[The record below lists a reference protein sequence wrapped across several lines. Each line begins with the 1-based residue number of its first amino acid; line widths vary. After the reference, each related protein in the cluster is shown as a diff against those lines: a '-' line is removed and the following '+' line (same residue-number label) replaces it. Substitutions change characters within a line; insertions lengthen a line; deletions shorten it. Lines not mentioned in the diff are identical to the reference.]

1 MSPRP
6 GGEADKFGNRY
17 EGAWTIRHIL
27 YVLLGAGNSLTVEG
41 VGDLSKGVEF
51 TYLHGDTVQVHQLKR
66 QNGSANTWTVK
77 SLQSKGIWENVRSH
91 VEDGRQFHFVSLL
104 PANSLQEL
112 ADRARRSESQEDFIK
127 HWLTEGLRDT
137 FDDLSSPDI
146 FGSAEK
152 VWEIL
157 RGFWISWPDEQDIV
171 NMNGALAELLLEGA
185 AGSLAAVGLGDL
197 VQNALG
203 VTLDAPA
210 IESRLGTYGLSRAR
224 LLNTSGIAEQVGSV
238 CKGWASSIERELLQP
253 TIDRPETAQL
263 VELVNGSNHLL
274 LLMGH
279 GGGGKSATLHQVYES
294 LDADSVPLLAFRLD
308 RLEPFSSTTE
318 LGERI
323 GVGVS
328 PVTALAAVAGE
339 RPSVLIVD
347 QLDAVSLTSGGMPRN
362 FDAVASLVRE
372 ASAFPAM
379 TVILA
384 CRKFDVD
391 NDYRI
396 RELVDAKN
404 CAHVEVG
411 EISDEQ
417 VAESVRAMGLDANA
431 LTDHQKK
438 LLRSPL
444 NLVLLK
450 SIAGNEDAMAFQTTK
465 NLFDAFWQRK
475 LTDCRQRR
483 DTVRFNKVIST
494 VAEAISA
501 RQRLSVPITALDVDD
516 LADDA
521 AVLVSEHVLV
531 RDGQQIA
538 FFHEAFFDYAF
549 ARGWIERGESL
560 VTFLSGGEQEL
571 FRRAQVRQI
580 MNHLRELEPDRFA
593 VETEALLT
601 SSDIRFHI
609 KDVALKIIGS
619 LSKPSAREW
628 EMVAS
633 VQDTGP
639 AFEERLWRSLQA
651 AGWFERLD
659 AEGVIEEWLDGAD
672 QDYQGRAID
681 IMVGAAKSDP
691 DRLAAILGARKAAP
705 EYPQWLLWVTRI
717 CDLYR
722 SRSLFELVLDSVRS
736 GQYSTRTDELWL
748 AAHDLGK
755 HEPEWA
761 VELLAA
767 HLVDRP
773 DAMVV
778 DDKGK
783 VEALLDRDY
792 SVIQLVQLAAAGAP
806 ELFCELLIPYTL
818 QVMAVTAYAE
828 DDDNRPRR
836 DRHFSHRHPRTNVHE
851 LEDALLAG
859 AATALRGLVDK
870 DADSA
875 RPVLESLASDP
886 HDTAQWLLY
895 EALRAA
901 GRNCAEWVAELL
913 LQGTHRFISGY
924 YAANAVWKT
933 RELIQNASQF
943 MSDETFARLEAAILE
958 VRFPWESKPTG
969 WYPFNLLSAMQEDRL
984 SEQGRRRLGEL
995 RRKFDTDQPAEP
1007 QGIMGGAIGAP
1018 INQAAAEHMN
1028 DEQWLGAIAK
1038 HNSERTDWRTHTG
1051 GAYEQS
1057 HILQEQTKSD
1067 PERFSRLALR
1077 FDESVHPAYGDAI
1090 LMGLGNAEVLADP
1103 ASVFEAVRHI
1113 ASLGN
1118 EENNRWLGSAI
1129 RKYLKTVPQDIVQLI
1144 VDRAISAADP
1154 VDGSLT
1160 VRTENQEHTQGRD
1173 LYTSGINSSRGS
1185 AAEILGDL
1193 LIYDAGGSRTALV
1206 LPVLD
1211 TMAGDP
1217 AITVRSCVAHVIHA
1231 SMRHARPE
1239 ALQAFGQLINA
1250 GDELL
1255 ATHAVVRL
1263 MAHIG
1268 FEDPDVV
1275 RPVIERMLQSET
1287 YETRQCGGQLA
1298 ALAAM
1303 QWSLAELLDSVLSG
1317 EDVASRIGAAGAC
1330 AHGLSSATDTSVAQ
1344 GAFEQL
1350 IHDPEEEVRKTI
1362 AEFASVVR
1370 GKRLRPLKASFKALI
1385 ESASFEEALP
1395 QLLITLEHAPDRV
1408 DDLALQC
1415 ARRFIQLQ
1423 GSASGNIQNR
1433 AAHDARHVGELL
1445 VRAYAQSTSGESR
1458 GQVLDLLDQ
1467 LLLVGAFGVGDLV
1480 EKSER

>member
-17 EGAWTIRHIL
+17 EGAWTIRHLL
-27 YVLLGAGNSLTVEG
+27 YVLRGTGQSVTVEDID
-41 VGDLSKGVEF
+41 DLGQGAEF
-51 TYLHGDTVQVHQLKR
+51 TYCHGDTVEVHQLKR

-77 SLQSKGIWENVRSH
+77 SLHSKGIWENVRSH

-112 ADRARRSESQEDFIK
+112 ADRARRSGSHENFIN
-127 HWLTEGLRDT
+127 HWLTEGLRDP
-137 FDDLSSPDI
+137 FDDLASSEI
-146 FGSAEK
+146 FESSETA
-152 VWEIL
+152 WEML

-171 NMNGALAELLLEGA
+171 NMNGALAGLFLEGA
-185 AGSLAAVGLGDL
+185 AGNLAAVGLGDL

-203 VTLDAPA
+203 VTLDVPA
-210 IESRLGTYGLSRAR
+210 IEARLGTYGLSRSR
-224 LLNTSGIAEQVGSV
+224 LVNINGIAEQVSSV
-238 CKGWASSIERELLQP
+238 SKGWSSSVERELLQP
-253 TIDRPETAQL
+253 TIERPETTQL
-263 VELVNGSNHLL
+263 VELVNGADQLL

-318 LGERI
+318 LGARI
-323 GVGVS
+323 GLGVS

-339 RPSVLIVD
+339 RPSVMVVD
-347 QLDAVSLTSGGMPRN
+347 QLDAVSLASGRMPRN

-384 CRKFDVD
+384 CRKFDVE

-411 EISDEQ
+411 ELSDEQ

-438 LLRSPL
+438 LLCSPL

-450 SIAGNEDAMAFQTTK
+450 SIAGDEDAMAFQTSK

-483 DTVRFNKVIST
+483 DAVRFNKVIST
-494 VAEAISA
+494 LAEAISS
-501 RQRLSVPITALDVDD
+501 RQRLSVPITALDADD

-521 AVLVSEHVLV
+521 GVLVSEHVLV

-538 FFHEAFFDYAF
+538 FFHESFFDYAF

-560 VTFLSGGEQEL
+560 VTFLLGGEQEL

-593 VETEALLT
+593 VEVEALLT
-601 SSDIRFHI
+601 SSEIRFHI

-619 LSKPSAREW
+619 LSNPSAREW

-633 VQDTGP
+633 VQDSDPT
-639 AFEERLWRSLQA
+639 FDERLWRSLQT
-651 AGWFERLD
+651 AGWFGRLD
-659 AEGVIEEWLDGAD
+659 AEGVIEEWLAGPDEAA
-672 QDYQGRAID
+672 QGRAID
-681 IMVGAAKSDP
+681 IMVGAAKTNP
-691 DRLAAILGARKAAP
+691 DRLAVILDADKAAP
-705 EYPQWLLWVTRI
+705 EHPQRLLWVTRFS
-717 CDLYR
+717 DLYR
-722 SRSLFELVLDSVRS
+722 SRPLFELLLDAVRS
-736 GQYSTRTDELWL
+736 GHYAARTDELWL
-748 AAHDLGK
+748 SAHDLGK
-755 HEPEWA
+755 HEPGWV

-773 DAMVV
+773 DAMAV
-778 DDKGK
+778 DDNGK
-783 VEALLDRDY
+783 VETLLDRDY
-792 SVIQLVQLAAAGAP
+792 SVIRLVQIAAVGAP
-806 ELFCELLIPYTL
+806 EIFCERLIPYML
-818 QVMAVTAYAE
+818 QVMAATAYENGE
-828 DDDNRPRR
+828 DRPAR
-836 DRHFSHRHPRTNVHE
+836 DRHFSQRHPGTRSHE

-859 AATALRGLVDK
+859 AATALRLIVER
-870 DADSA
+870 DAASA
-875 RPVLESLASDP
+875 RTILENLASDS

-901 GRNCAEWVAELL
+901 GSQYADWSAELL
-913 LQGTHRFISGY
+913 LQGTRRLISGY

-933 RELIQNASQF
+933 RELIQSTSQF
-943 MSDETFARLEAAILE
+943 MSDEAFSRLEAAILA

-995 RRKFDTDQPAEP
+995 RRKFNCDQPAAP
-1007 QGIMGGAIGAP
+1007 QGITGGAIGAP
-1018 INQAAAEHMN
+1018 INQAASERMN

-1038 HNSERTDWRTHTG
+1038 HNSERTNWQNHTG

-1057 HILQEQTKSD
+1057 HVLREQVKSD
-1067 PERFSRLALR
+1067 PERFAQLALQ
-1077 FDESVHPAYGDAI
+1077 FDENVHPAYGDAL
-1090 LMGLGNAEVLADP
+1090 LMGLGDAESLADP
-1103 ASVFEAVRHI
+1103 TSVFEAVRHI
-1113 ASLGN
+1113 ASLGH
-1118 EENNRWLGSAI
+1118 EANNRWLGSAI
-1129 RKYLKTVPQDIVQLI
+1129 QKYLKTVPQDIVQLI
-1144 VDRAISAADP
+1144 VDRATGAADP

-1160 VRTENQEHTQGRD
+1160 VQTANQEHTRGRD

-1193 LIYDAGGSRTALV
+1193 LIYDADGSRTALV
-1206 LPVLD
+1206 VPVLE
-1211 TMAGDP
+1211 TMAEDP
-1217 AITVRSCVAHVIHA
+1217 AVTVRSCVARVIHA
-1231 SMRHARPE
+1231 SMRHARPQ
-1239 ALQAFGQLINA
+1239 ALQAFTRLIDA
-1250 GDELL
+1250 DDELL
-1255 ATHAVVRL
+1255 ATYHVVRL
-1263 MAHIG
+1263 IAHIG
-1268 FEDPDVV
+1268 FENPDVAK
-1275 RPVIERMLQSET
+1275 PVIERMLQSDS

-1303 QWSLAELLDSVLSG
+1303 QWSLARLLDSVLSG
-1317 EDVASRIGAAGAC
+1317 EDAASRIGAAGAC
-1330 AHGLSSATDTSVAQ
+1330 AQGLSKATDTTITRR
-1344 GAFEQL
+1344 AFVQF
-1350 IHDPEEEVRKTI
+1350 IDDSEEGVRKAI
-1362 AEFASVVR
+1362 AEFPSVVR
-1370 GKRLRPLKASFKALI
+1370 GERLRPLKVSLKALI
-1385 ESASFEEALP
+1385 ESSSFEEALP

-1408 DDLALQC
+1408 DDLALEC
-1415 ARRFIQLQ
+1415 ARRFIEVH
-1423 GSASGNIQNR
+1423 GGASGNIQNR
-1433 AAHDARHVGELL
+1433 AAADARHVGELL
-1445 VRAYAQSTSGESR
+1445 VRAYAQATSSASR

-1467 LLLVGAFGVGDLV
+1467 LLLVGAFGVAELV

>member
-17 EGAWTIRHIL
+17 EGAWTIRHLL
-27 YVLLGAGNSLTVEG
+27 YVLLGVGHSVTVEDID
-41 VGDLSKGVEF
+41 DLSQGAEF
-51 TYLHGDTVQVHQLKR
+51 TYRHGNTVEVHQLKR

-77 SLQSKGIWENVRSH
+77 SLQDKGIWANARSH
-91 VEDGRQFHFVSLL
+91 IEDGRHFRFVSLL
-104 PANSLQEL
+104 PASSLQDL
-112 ADRARRSESQEDFIK
+112 ADRARRSASHEDFIK
-127 HWLTEGLRDT
+127 HWLTKGLRDP
-137 FDDLSSPDI
+137 FDDLSSSEI
-146 FGSAEK
+146 FESSETA
-152 VWEIL
+152 WEIL

-171 NMNGALAELLLEGA
+171 SMNGALAELLLEGA

-203 VTLDAPA
+203 VTLDGPA
-210 IESRLGTYGLSRAR
+210 IEARLGTYRLSRAR
-224 LLNTSGIAEQVGSV
+224 LLNASGIAEQVDSAS
-238 CKGWASSIERELLQP
+238 KGWASSIERELLQP
-253 TIDRPETAQL
+253 TIDRSETAQL
-263 VELVNGSNHLL
+263 VELVNGPDKLL

-294 LDADSVPLLAFRLD
+294 LDAHSVPLLAFRLD

-347 QLDAVSLTSGGMPRN
+347 QLDAVSLASGRMPRN
-362 FDAVASLVRE
+362 FDSVASLVRE

-379 TVILA
+379 TVVLA

-411 EISDEQ
+411 ELSDEQ
-417 VAESVRAMGLDANA
+417 VVESVRAMRLDANA

-450 SIAGNEDAMAFQTTK
+450 SIAGDEDAMAFQTTK

-494 VAEAISA
+494 LAEAISA
-501 RQRLSVPITALDVDD
+501 RQRLSVPITALDADD

-521 AVLVSEHVLV
+521 GVLVSEHVLV

-538 FFHEAFFDYAF
+538 FFHESLFDYAF

-560 VTFLSGGEQEL
+560 VTFLLGGEQEL

-593 VETEALLT
+593 VEVEALLT
-601 SSDIRFHI
+601 SPEIRFHI

-619 LSKPSAREW
+619 LSNPSAREW

-633 VQDTGP
+633 VQDADQ
-639 AFEERLWRSLQA
+639 AFEERLWRSLQT
-651 AGWFERLD
+651 AGWFECLD
-659 AEGVIEEWLDGAD
+659 AEGVIEEWLNGLDEA
-672 QDYQGRAID
+672 YQGRAID
-681 IMVGAAKSDP
+681 VMVGAAKTNP
-691 DRLAAILGARKAAP
+691 DRLATILEAHKAAP
-705 EYPQWLLWVTRI
+705 EHPQRLLWVTRFS
-717 CDLYR
+717 DLYH
-722 SRSLFELVLDSVRS
+722 SRPLFELLLDAARS
-736 GQYSTRTDELWL
+736 GHYAARTDELWL
-748 AAHDLGK
+748 SAHDLGK

-767 HLVDRP
+767 HLADRP
-773 DAMVV
+773 DAMAV
-778 DDKGK
+778 DSDGK

-806 ELFCELLIPYTL
+806 DFFCEHLIPYML
-818 QVMAVTAYAE
+818 QVMAATAYEGGE
-828 DDDNRPRR
+828 DRPPR

-859 AATALRGLVDK
+859 AATALRGLVEQ
-870 DADSA
+870 DAESA

-901 GRNCAEWVAELL
+901 CSHYAEWAAELL
-913 LQGTHRFISGY
+913 LQGTRRFISGY
-924 YAANAVWKT
+924 YAENAVWKT
-933 RELIQNASQF
+933 RELIQSTSQF
-943 MSDETFARLEAAILE
+943 MSDETFSRLEVAILE
-958 VRFPWESKPTG
+958 VRFPWESQPTG
-969 WYPFNLLSAMQEDRL
+969 WYPFNLLSVMQEDRL

-995 RRKFDTDQPAEP
+995 RRKFDSDQPAEP
-1007 QGIMGGAIGAP
+1007 QGITGGAIGAP
-1018 INQAAAEHMN
+1018 ISQAAAERMN

-1038 HNSERTDWRTHTG
+1038 HNSERTDWRAHTG

-1057 HILQEQTKSD
+1057 HVLQEQTKSD

-1077 FDESVHPAYGDAI
+1077 FDESVHLAYGDAI
-1090 LMGLGNAEVLADP
+1090 LMGLGNAEALADP
-1103 ASVFEAVRHI
+1103 EPVFEAVRHI
-1113 ASLGN
+1113 ASLGH
-1118 EENNRWLGSAI
+1118 EANNRWLGSAI
-1129 RKYLKTVPQDIVQLI
+1129 RRYLKVVPQDIVQLI
-1144 VDRAISAADP
+1144 VERASGAADP

-1160 VRTENQEHTQGRD
+1160 VRTENQEHAQGRD

-1193 LIYDAGGSRTALV
+1193 LIYDADGSRTALV
-1206 LPVLD
+1206 LPALD
-1211 TMAGDP
+1211 TMAADP
-1217 AITVRSCVAHVIHA
+1217 AISVRSCVAHVIHA
-1231 SMRHARPE
+1231 SMRHARPD
-1239 ALQAFGQLINA
+1239 ALRAFGQLVNA

-1268 FEDPDVV
+1268 FENPDVV
-1275 RPVIERMLQSET
+1275 RPVIERMLQSDV

-1303 QWSLAELLDSVLSG
+1303 QWGFTELLDSVLSG

-1330 AHGLSSATDTSVAQ
+1330 AHGLSSATDTAVAQ
-1344 GAFEQL
+1344 RAFEQL
-1350 IHDPEEEVRKTI
+1350 IDDPEEEVRKAI

-1370 GKRLRPLKASFKALI
+1370 GKRLRPLRDPLRRLMA
-1385 ESASFEEALP
+1385 SASFEEALP
-1395 QLLITLEHAPDRV
+1395 QLLITLEHSPDRV
-1408 DDLALQC
+1408 DDLALEC
-1415 ARRFIQLQ
+1415 ARRFVEIH
-1423 GSASGNIQNR
+1423 GGESGDIRTR
-1433 AAHDARHVGELL
+1433 AAADARHVGELL
-1445 VRAYAQSTSGESR
+1445 VRAYAQATSSTSR

-1467 LLLVGAFGVGDLV
+1467 LLLIGAFGVADLV
-1480 EKSER
+1480 ERSER

>member
-17 EGAWTIRHIL
+17 EGAWTIRHVL
-27 YVLLGAGNSLTVEG
+27 YVLLGVGHSVTVEDID
-41 VGDLSKGVEF
+41 DLGQGAEF
-51 TYLHGDTVQVHQLKR
+51 TYRHGNTVEVHQLKR
-66 QNGSANTWTVK
+66 QNGSASTWTVK
-77 SLQSKGIWENVRSH
+77 SLQEKGIWANARSH
-91 VEDGRQFHFVSLL
+91 IEDGRRFKFASLL
-104 PANSLQEL
+104 PAVSLQEL
-112 ADRARRSESQEDFIK
+112 ADRARRSASHEDFIQ
-127 HWLTEGLRDT
+127 HWLTKGLRDS
-137 FDDLSSPDI
+137 FDDICSSEI
-146 FGSAEK
+146 FGTSETA
-152 VWEIL
+152 WEML

-185 AGSLAAVGLGDL
+185 TGSLAAVGLGDL

-203 VTLDAPA
+203 VTLDGPA
-210 IESRLGTYGLSRAR
+210 IEARLGTYGLSRAQ
-224 LLNTSGIAEQVGSV
+224 LLNTNGMAEQVSSV
-238 CKGWASSIERELLQP
+238 SKGWGLSTERELLQP
-253 TIDRPETAQL
+253 TIERSETTQL
-263 VELVNGSNHLL
+263 VDLVNDGADQLL

-294 LDADSVPLLAFRLD
+294 LDTDSVPLLAFRLD

-339 RPSVLIVD
+339 RPCVLIVD
-347 QLDAVSLTSGGMPRN
+347 QLDAVSLTSGRMPRN
-362 FDAVASLVRE
+362 FDAIASLVRE

-384 CRKFDVD
+384 CRKFDVE

-411 EISDEQ
+411 DLSDEQ
-417 VAESVRAMGLDANA
+417 AVESVRAMGLDANS

-450 SIAGNEDAMAFQTTK
+450 SIAGDEEAVAFQTTK

-494 VAEAISA
+494 LAEAISA
-501 RQRLSVPITALDVDD
+501 RQRLSVPITALDADD

-521 AVLVSEHVLV
+521 GVLVSEHVLV

-560 VTFLSGGEQEL
+560 VAFLLGGEQEL

-580 MNHLRELEPDRFA
+580 MNHLRELEPERFA
-593 VETEALLT
+593 IETEALPT

-619 LSKPSAREW
+619 LSNPSAREW
-628 EMVAS
+628 EMVAN

-659 AEGVIEEWLDGAD
+659 AEGVIEEWLDGTE

-681 IMVGAAKSDP
+681 IMVGAAKTDP
-691 DRLAAILGARKAAP
+691 DRLAAILGARKSAP
-705 EYPQWLLWVTRI
+705 EYPKWLLWVTRFS
-717 CDLYR
+717 DLYS
-722 SRSLFELVLDSVRS
+722 SRPLFELLLDAVRS
-736 GQYSTRTDELWL
+736 GQYAAQTDELWL
-748 AAHDLGK
+748 LAHDLGK

-773 DAMVV
+773 DAMAV

-783 VEALLDRDY
+783 VKALLDRDY
-792 SVIQLVQLAAAGAP
+792 SAIQLMQLAAAGAP
-806 ELFCELLIPYTL
+806 DLFCERLIPYMM
-818 QVMAVTAYAE
+818 QVMAATANEGDE
-828 DDDNRPRR
+828 DRPTR
-836 DRHFSHRHPRTNVHE
+836 DKHFSYRHPRTNVHE
-851 LEDALLAG
+851 LEEALLTG
-859 AATALRGLVDK
+859 AATALRGLVEK
-870 DADSA
+870 DAEAA

-886 HDTAQWLLY
+886 HDTSQWLLY

-901 GRNCAEWVAELL
+901 GSHYAEWTAELL
-913 LQGTHRFISGY
+913 LQGTQRLISGY
-924 YAANAVWKT
+924 FAANNVWKA
-933 RELIQNASQF
+933 RELIQSTSQF
-943 MSDETFARLEAAILE
+943 MSDEAFARLEAAILE
-958 VRFPWESKPTG
+958 VRFPWESKSTG

-984 SEQGRRRLGEL
+984 SEPGRRRLGEL
-995 RRKFDTDQPAEP
+995 RRKFGADQPAEP
-1007 QGIMGGAIGAP
+1007 QGITGGAIGAP
-1018 INQAAAEHMN
+1018 IAQAAAERMN
-1028 DEQWLGAIAK
+1028 DEQWLRAIAK

-1057 HILQEQTKSD
+1057 HVLQELTKSD
-1067 PERFSRLALR
+1067 PERFARLALR
-1077 FDESVHPAYGDAI
+1077 FDEHVHPAYGDAI
-1090 LMGLGNAEVLADP
+1090 LMGLGNADALADP
-1103 ASVFEAVRHI
+1103 AAVFDAVRHL
-1113 ASLGN
+1113 ASLGH
-1118 EENNRWLGSAI
+1118 EAHNRWLGSAI
-1129 RKYLKTVPQDIVQLI
+1129 RKYLRTVPEDIVQLI
-1144 VDRAISAADP
+1144 IDRAAGATDP

-1160 VRTENQEHTQGRD
+1160 VRTTNQEHAEGRD
-1173 LYTSGINSSRGS
+1173 LFTSGINSSRGS

-1193 LIYDAGGSRTALV
+1193 LIYDVDGSRTALV

-1211 TMAGDP
+1211 AMADDP

-1239 ALQAFGQLINA
+1239 ALQAFARLINA

-1255 ATHAVVRL
+1255 ATHSVVKL

-1268 FEDPDVV
+1268 FEDPAVV
-1275 RPVIERMLQSET
+1275 SPVIERMLQSDV

-1303 QWSLAELLDSVLSG
+1303 QWNSTELLDSVLSG
-1317 EDVASRIGAAGAC
+1317 ADVASRIGAAGAC
-1330 AHGLSSATDTSVAQ
+1330 AHGLSSATDTAAARL
-1344 GAFEQL
+1344 AFEQL
-1350 IHDPEEEVRKTI
+1350 IDDPDENVRKAI

-1370 GKRLRPLKASFKALI
+1370 GKRLRPLRDPLKKLM

-1395 QLLITLEHAPDRV
+1395 QLLITIDDAPDRV

-1415 ARRFIQLQ
+1415 ARRFIELQ

-1433 AAHDARHVGELL
+1433 AAADARHVGELL
-1445 VRAYAQSTSGESR
+1445 VRAYAQSTSSESR

-1467 LLLVGAFGVGDLV
+1467 LLLVGAFGVADLV

>member
-17 EGAWTIRHIL
+17 EGAWTIRHVL
-27 YVLLGAGNSLTVEG
+27 YVLLGTGNSLTVEG
-41 VGDLSKGVEF
+41 VGDLSQGVEF
-51 TYLHGDTVQVHQLKR
+51 TYLCGDTVEVHQLKR
-66 QNGSANTWTVK
+66 QNASANTWTVK

-91 VEDGRQFHFVSLL
+91 VEDGRHFHFVSML
-104 PANSLQEL
+104 PASSLQEL
-112 ADRARRSESQEDFIK
+112 ADRARRSGSHEDFINN
-127 HWLTEGLRDT
+127 WLTETLRDP
-137 FDDLSSPDI
+137 FDDLSSFDI

-152 VWEIL
+152 SWEIL
-157 RGFWISWPDEQDIV
+157 QGFWITWPDEQDIV

-197 VQNALG
+197 VQNSLG
-203 VTLDAPA
+203 VTLDAAA
-210 IESRLGTYGLSRAR
+210 IESRLGTYGLSRTY
-224 LLNTSGIAEQVGSV
+224 LLNTSGVGTQVSSIS
-238 CKGWASSIERELLQP
+238 KGWGSSIERELLQP
-253 TIDRPETAQL
+253 TIDRSETTQL
-263 VELVNGSNHLL
+263 VELINGSDKLL

-323 GVGVS
+323 GLGIS

-339 RPSVLIVD
+339 RPSVLIVE
-347 QLDAVSLTSGGMPRN
+347 QLDAVSLASGRMPRN

-379 TVILA
+379 TIILA
-384 CRKFDVD
+384 CRKFDVE

-396 RELVDAKN
+396 RELVDSKN

-411 EISDEQ
+411 DLSDEQ
-417 VAESVRAMGLDANA
+417 VVDSVRAMELDSNA

-450 SIAGNEDAMAFQTTK
+450 SIAGDEDAMAFQTTK

-475 LTDCRQRR
+475 LTACRQRR
-483 DTVRFNKVIST
+483 DAARFNKVIST
-494 VAEAISA
+494 LAEAISA
-501 RQRLSVPITALDVDD
+501 RQRLSVPITALDADD

-521 AVLVSEHVLV
+521 GVLVSEHVLV

-538 FFHEAFFDYAF
+538 FFHESFFDYAF

-560 VTFLSGGEQEL
+560 VTFLLGGEQEL

-593 VETEALLT
+593 VEVEALLT
-601 SSDIRFHI
+601 SPGIRFHI
-609 KDVALKIIGS
+609 KDAALKIIGS
-619 LSKPSAREW
+619 LLKPSAREW
-628 EMVAS
+628 EMVTN
-633 VQDTGP
+633 VQDANPVFG
-639 AFEERLWRSLQA
+639 ERLWRSLQSA
-651 AGWFERLD
+651 EWFERLD
-659 AEGVIEEWLDGAD
+659 AEGVIEEWLARPDEAD
-672 QDYQGRAID
+672 RGRAID
-681 IMVGAAKSDP
+681 IMVGAAKTNP
-691 DRLAAILGARKAAP
+691 DRLAAILEAHKAAP
-705 EYPQWLLWVTRI
+705 EHPQRLLWVTRFS
-717 CDLYR
+717 DLYR
-722 SRSLFELVLDSVRS
+722 SRPLFELLLAAVRR
-736 GQYSTRTDELWL
+736 GHYAARTDELWL
-748 AAHDLGK
+748 SAHDLGK

-773 DAMVV
+773 DAMAV
-778 DDKGK
+778 DGNGK

-792 SVIQLVQLAAAGAP
+792 SVIQLVQLAATGAP
-806 ELFCELLIPYTL
+806 DLFCEHLIPYML
-818 QVMAVTAYAE
+818 QVTAATAYEGGE
-828 DDDNRPRR
+828 DRPPR
-836 DRHFSHRHPRTNVHE
+836 DRHFSHRHPRSNVHE

-859 AATALRGLVDK
+859 TATALRGLVEK
-870 DADSA
+870 DAESA

-895 EALRAA
+895 EALRVA
-901 GRNCAEWVAELL
+901 GSHYAEWSAELL
-913 LQGTHRFISGY
+913 LQGTRRFISGY

-933 RELIQNASQF
+933 RELIQSTSQF
-943 MSDETFARLEAAILE
+943 MSDETFSSLEAAILE
-958 VRFPWESKPTG
+958 VRFPWDSRPTG

-995 RRKFDTDQPAEP
+995 RRKFDSDQPAEP
-1007 QGIMGGAIGAP
+1007 QGITGGAIGAP
-1018 INQAAAEHMN
+1018 ISQAAAERMN
-1028 DEQWLGAIAK
+1028 DEQWLGAIAR

-1057 HILQEQTKSD
+1057 HVLQEQTKSD

-1090 LMGLGNAEVLADP
+1090 LMGLGNAEAFADP
-1103 ASVFEAVRHI
+1103 EPVFEAVRHI
-1113 ASLGN
+1113 ASLGH
-1118 EENNRWLGSAI
+1118 EANNRWLGSAI
-1129 RKYLKTVPQDIVQLI
+1129 RKYLKTVPQDIVRLI
-1144 VDRAISAADP
+1144 VDRATDATDP

-1160 VRTENQEHTQGRD
+1160 VQTANQQDTQGRD

-1185 AAEILGDL
+1185 AAEFLGDL
-1193 LIYDAGGSRTALV
+1193 LIYDADGSRTALI

-1217 AITVRSCVAHVIHA
+1217 AITVRSCVAHVIHT

-1239 ALQAFGQLINA
+1239 ALQAFAQLINA
-1250 GDELL
+1250 DDELL
-1255 ATHAVVRL
+1255 ATYGVVRL

-1275 RPVIERMLQSET
+1275 RPVIERMLQSDV
-1287 YETRQCGGQLA
+1287 YETRQSGGQLA

-1303 QWSLAELLDSVLSG
+1303 QWSLTELLDSVLSG
-1317 EDVASRIGAAGAC
+1317 VDVASRIGAAGAC
-1330 AHGLSSATDTSVAQ
+1330 AHELPSATDTAVARR
-1344 GAFEQL
+1344 AFEQF
-1350 IHDPEEEVRKTI
+1350 IDDPEEKVRKAI
-1362 AEFASVVR
+1362 AELASVVR
-1370 GKRLRPLKASFKALI
+1370 GRRLRPLRDPLKQLMA
-1385 ESASFEEALP
+1385 SASFEEALP

-1408 DDLALQC
+1408 DDLALEC
-1415 ARRFIQLQ
+1415 ARRFVETH
-1423 GSASGNIQNR
+1423 GGESGDIRTR
-1433 AAHDARHVGELL
+1433 AAADARHVGELL
-1445 VRAYAQSTSGESR
+1445 VRAYAQATSSTSR

-1467 LLLVGAFGVGDLV
+1467 LLLIGAFGVADLV
-1480 EKSER
+1480 ERSER